1 LEAEEASGVKD
12 DVATVVSDRSLL
24 EQALR
29 RLSSSDRELVAF
41 RMAGLSHREIGRI
54 QGRSELA
61 VKMAWHR
68 AIERLRADMEGGRN
82 GP

>member
-1 LEAEEASGVKD
+1 LESYEASAVKD
-12 DVATVVSDRSLL
+12 DLATAVSDRTLL
-24 EQALR
+24 ERALR
-29 RLSSSDRELVAF
+29 QLSSSDRELVAF

-68 AIERLRADMEGGRN
+68 AIERLRADMEGSRN